1 LANIIIFSDI
11 IKMADK
17 VIAIV
22 DYPFSRP
29 SVISAIKVKIHS
41 VVLFTSVTLMVQLL
55 DASSKIIDVKQLI
68 LSGDEY
74 LGWGND
80 DKYLI
85 DIAIVKL
92 GFVAVA

>member
-1 LANIIIFSDI
+1 
-11 IKMADK
+11 MADK

>member
-1 LANIIIFSDI
+1 
-11 IKMADK
+11 MADK

-29 SVISAIKVKIHS
+29 SVISAIKVKVHS

-55 DASSKIIDVKQLI
+55 DSASKIVDVKQVV

-74 LGWGND
+74 LGWGQD
-80 DKYLI
+80 DQYLI
-85 DIAIVKL
+85 STAISKL
-92 GFVAVA
+92 GFVAAPVA